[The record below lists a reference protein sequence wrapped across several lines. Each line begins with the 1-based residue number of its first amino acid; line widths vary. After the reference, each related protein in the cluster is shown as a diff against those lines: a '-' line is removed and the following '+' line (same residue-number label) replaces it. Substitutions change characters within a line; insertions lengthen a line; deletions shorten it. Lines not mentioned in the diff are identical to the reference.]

1 MALTLILETG
11 AGLAN
16 ANSYATV
23 AESDAYHDG
32 HLYATAWTG
41 ATSGNKAAALVMA
54 TRLIDAE
61 IQFLGLRTIMTQ
73 ALQWPRTD
81 VPNPDADA
89 VLADNALP
97 AVLVRA
103 TCEQARAMLIEDRTS
118 NPMGEGLKFTSLASN
133 QTSFDK
139 NDRRPVL
146 TKLVQVMLSKLGSQ
160 NSAQSGSVKLLRA

>member
-54 TRLIDAE
+54 TRLIDA
-61 IQFLGLRTIMTQ
+61 
-73 ALQWPRTD
+73 
-81 VPNPDADA
+81 
-89 VLADNALP
+89 DNKK
-97 AVLVRA
+97 RQ
-103 TCEQARAMLIEDRTS
+103 ES
-118 NPMGEGLKFTSLASN
+118 
-133 QTSFDK
+133 
-139 NDRRPVL
+139 
-146 TKLVQVMLSKLGSQ
+146 
-160 NSAQSGSVKLLRA
+160 